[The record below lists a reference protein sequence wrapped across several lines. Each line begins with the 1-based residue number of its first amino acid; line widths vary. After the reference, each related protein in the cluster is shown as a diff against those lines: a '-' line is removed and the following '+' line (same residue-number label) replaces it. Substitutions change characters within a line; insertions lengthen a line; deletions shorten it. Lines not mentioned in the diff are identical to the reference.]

1 MISRREFLAGVS
13 GSIGGVWPL
22 LSRAADESVAL
33 PGKEGMIV
41 RSHRF
46 LDLEMPVEYANL
58 FITPVEH
65 FFVRNHMHEPST
77 LDVSKWRL
85 SIGGEV
91 EKPLALTLAELLKME
106 QRTVTNTLECAGN
119 GRAFAVP
126 HVPGVQWQKG
136 AVGTARFGGPRL
148 RDLLE
153 RAGVKPAGKHVMF
166 GGLDEV
172 PGKVPPFI
180 RSIPIEKAI
189 DGDTL
194 VALNMNGARLTK
206 HHGFP
211 ARVVVPG
218 WIGAAS
224 CKWVT
229 EIKVLDRE
237 FDGNFMSPGYR
248 MPNQP
253 VQPGEAVNVAD
264 THPATALKVK
274 SLIASPSDGAS
285 VKSRAIH
292 IQGVAWAG
300 EADIEKVEVSTDSG
314 TTWQPAQ
321 LSKNHSR
328 YAWRRWSHFWKA
340 PRGGDYT
347 ILSRATDSDGH
358 TQPDSVPWNPS
369 GYLINVVDQVK
380 IHVPV

>member
-1 MISRREFLAGVS
+1 MISRRAFLAGVS

-153 RAGVKPAGKHVMF
+153 RAGAKPAGQHVMC

-172 PGKVPPFI
+172 PGKVALFI
-180 RSIPIEKAI
+180 GSIA
-189 DGDTL
+189 
-194 VALNMNGARLTK
+194 
-206 HHGFP
+206 
-211 ARVVVPG
+211 
-218 WIGAAS
+218 
-224 CKWVT
+224 
-229 EIKVLDRE
+229 
-237 FDGNFMSPGYR
+237 
-248 MPNQP
+248 
-253 VQPGEAVNVAD
+253 
-264 THPATALKVK
+264 
-274 SLIASPSDGAS
+274 
-285 VKSRAIH
+285 
-292 IQGVAWAG
+292 
-300 EADIEKVEVSTDSG
+300 IEKVIDADTAVALDVTE
-314 TTWQPAQ
+314 AR
-321 LSKNHSR
+321 L
-328 YAWRRWSHFWKA
+328 
-340 PRGGDYT
+340 
-347 ILSRATDSDGH
+347 
-358 TQPDSVPWNPS
+358 
-369 GYLINVVDQVK
+369 
-380 IHVPV
+380 